1 MSPQRLRLELNL
13 WGFHIALRDLR
24 TYGGHLDKILF
35 ANRSAGVIFARRVAT
50 FTSGIYQASKSAV
63 TRILRK
69 NDQPHGKMGRVLQK
83 YKLDNGLLFL
93 LGHHRVDL

>member
-35 ANRSAGVIFARRVAT
+35 ANRSAGVIFARRA
-50 FTSGIYQASKSAV
+50 GIYRASKSAV